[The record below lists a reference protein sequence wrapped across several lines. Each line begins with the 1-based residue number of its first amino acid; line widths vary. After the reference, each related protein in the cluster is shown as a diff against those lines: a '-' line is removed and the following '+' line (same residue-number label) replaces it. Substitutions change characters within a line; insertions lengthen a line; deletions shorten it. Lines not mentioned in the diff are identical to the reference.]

1 MTTLP
6 TSPLPAQLAVPQY
19 ARLTD
24 WDTAVV
30 DGVQFAVELEFTPAD
45 PAVGI
50 PNDTLLV
57 IPRGEPKLIDREEW
71 DAYHAPIAP
80 TLTAMRY
87 LRDHARTSDML
98 DEAAAERAEDERCVA
113 SERDYDDS
121 YGGAL

>member
-1 MTTLP
+1 MDTLP
-6 TSPLPAQLAVPQY
+6 ADALPAQLATPQY

-30 DGVQFAVELEFTPAD
+30 DGVQFRVEIDYQPAD
-45 PAVGI
+45 PSVGI
-50 PNDTLLV
+50 FGESFGV
-57 IPRGEPKLIDREEW
+57 CPRGEPKLIDREEW

-87 LRDHARTSDML
+87 LRDHSITSDLL
-98 DEAAAERAEDERCVA
+98 DRAAEARAHDERVVA
-113 SERDYDDS
+113 AERDYDDS